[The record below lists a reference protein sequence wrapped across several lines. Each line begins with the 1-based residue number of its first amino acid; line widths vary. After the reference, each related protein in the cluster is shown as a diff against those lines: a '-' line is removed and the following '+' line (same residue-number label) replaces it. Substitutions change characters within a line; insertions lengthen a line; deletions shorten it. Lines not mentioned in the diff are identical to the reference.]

1 MDNKESEVQKLIRK
15 IETLIYN
22 LDLEDYEKRILQAII
37 KESGNQEL
45 QNLRL
50 SLAELHVIDCIE
62 RNEML
67 NTTAIA
73 AKLNI
78 TKGGISK
85 ITAKLIKK
93 GMIETQRRGD
103 NLKEVYFTVKPLGKK
118 IFSIHEKLHKLIE
131 KEFAARF
138 CTYSAE
144 ELYSSG
150 KFLDDLNRVFRS
162 TDSVIKG
169 AIRKQEEDC
178 R

>member
-1 MDNKESEVQKLIRK
+1 MDNKASEVQKLIRK

-50 SLAELHVIDCIE
+50 SLAELHVIDCVE

-78 TKGGISK
+78 T
-85 ITAKLIKK
+85 
-93 GMIETQRRGD
+93 M
-103 NLKEVYFTVKPLGKK
+103 
-118 IFSIHEKLHKLIE
+118 
-131 KEFAARF
+131 
-138 CTYSAE
+138 C
-144 ELYSSG
+144 
-150 KFLDDLNRVFRS
+150 
-162 TDSVIKG
+162 
-169 AIRKQEEDC
+169 
-178 R
+178 